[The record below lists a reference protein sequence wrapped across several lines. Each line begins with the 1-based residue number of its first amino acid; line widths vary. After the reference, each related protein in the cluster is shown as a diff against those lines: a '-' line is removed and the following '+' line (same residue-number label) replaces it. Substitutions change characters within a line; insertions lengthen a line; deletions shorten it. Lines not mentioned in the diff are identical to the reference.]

1 MNVRKNFL
9 IVVPL
14 ALNCLVEIIS
24 AEPFLNSS
32 FLTELQQCFETDNDD
47 KCKEIILQT
56 ERIQLSE
63 YYKGNLKCQTSIL
76 GLQTELIRNIYFKR
90 HKEDFYGRTI
100 PSLIKNCKL

>member
-47 KCKEIILQT
+47 KCKEIILRT

-76 GLQTELIRNIYFKR
+76 GLQTELIRNIYFDIKIDNFSG
-90 HKEDFYGRTI
+90 ETI
-100 PSLIKNCKL
+100 SSLIKNC